1 MDKWS
6 ENKIFEGYDDSD
18 STYLFIKLSEITNDL
33 KMNKIRFANYPQVL
47 NKIKKLIPG
56 ELIRYRTT
64 LQTHAGDWQPDV
76 WFSDIESIFNDRPEQ
91 TDEEASQLPKFV
103 VGAEVYDNN
112 HGKGVI
118 KQIDKVGTLT
128 VLIIKFE
135 NYENTIRKMLNLVE
149 MTIIDV
155 TKQ

>member
-64 LQTHAGDWQPDV
+64 LQTYAGDWKPDE
-76 WFSDIESIFNDRPEQ
+76 WFSDIESISYDGSAQ
-91 TDEEASQLPKFV
+91 ITEATAKLSRFV
-103 VGAEVYDNN
+103 VGAVVCDNN
-112 HGKGVI
+112 YGKGVI
-118 KQIDKVGTLT
+118 NQVYKAGLLT
-128 VLIIKFE
+128 VLIIKFDD
-135 NYENTIRKMLNLVE
+135 YENTIRKMVNLEE
-149 MTIIDV
+149 MRVIDV
-155 TKQ
+155 TK